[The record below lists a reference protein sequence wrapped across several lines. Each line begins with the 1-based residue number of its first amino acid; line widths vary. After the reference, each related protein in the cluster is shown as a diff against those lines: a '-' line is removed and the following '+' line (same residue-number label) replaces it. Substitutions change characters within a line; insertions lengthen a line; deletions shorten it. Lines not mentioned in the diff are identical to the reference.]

1 MYIVSMAGV
10 VLASFD
16 KWDVRSVAL
25 AERWISDNH
34 YVIWKCET
42 TILGTV
48 LVTVKEDK

>member
-16 KWDVRSVAL
+16 KWDVRSVAK
-25 AERWISDNH
+25 AERWISHNH
-34 YVIWKCET
+34 YVIWKYET

-48 LVTVKEDK
+48 LVTVREVK

>member
-16 KWDVRSVAL
+16 KWDVRSVAK

-34 YVIWKCET
+34 YVIWKYET

-48 LVTVKEDK
+48 LVTVREVK

>member
-16 KWDVRSVAL
+16 KWDVRSVAK
-25 AERWISDNH
+25 AERWISENH
-34 YVIWKCET
+34 YVIWKYET

-48 LVTVKEDK
+48 LVTVKEVK